1 MEPNEFNEVKK
12 ARPETGAAQLE
23 PPDKR
28 ETSQE
33 MAHSRC
39 WWVGVIA
46 VALAFGLGLVPMWL
60 KAGRHAS
67 ERDSAQRQVRLLQFE
82 VWAAAAAGDARR
94 GEYELARQAASQ
106 FFTELREEFDLGPG
120 SPLSL
125 AQQDALKPLL
135 TQRDNLITLLA
146 RNDPASGERLTEV
159 YLACRKSLR
168 GG

>member
-1 MEPNEFNEVKK
+1 MEPNEVNDLKE
-12 ARPETGAAQLE
+12 AGLETGAVQRESADRLE
-23 PPDKR
+23 PSER
-28 ETSQE
+28 
-33 MAHSRC
+33 MALRRY
-39 WWVGVIA
+39 WWVGAIA
-46 VALAFGLGLVPMWL
+46 VVLAFGLGFVPMWL

-106 FFTELREEFDLGPG
+106 FFTVLREEVDLGPG
-120 SPLSL
+120 SSLSS